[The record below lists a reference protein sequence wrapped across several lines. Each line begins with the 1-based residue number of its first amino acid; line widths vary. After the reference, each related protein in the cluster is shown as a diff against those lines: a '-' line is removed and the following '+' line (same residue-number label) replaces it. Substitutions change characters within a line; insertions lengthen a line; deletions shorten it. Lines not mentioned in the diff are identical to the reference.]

1 MPEQAN
7 CRGNRFQTIRGDPE
21 LNRLIRILCFCA
33 LLSATAAARAQLSKS
48 IAAKPE
54 ETGATLIYLEQC
66 DRLSFDQERLPD
78 AQLLHGNVRFRHDS
92 VLMYCDSAY
101 FYESRNSMDAFGNIR
116 IEQGDTLFVY
126 GDLLFYNGNT
136 KLARLRQNVRMIDHN
151 TTLTTDSLNYDRI
164 QNLAYYFTGGTIR
177 DSLNTLNS
185 VWGQYSPDSKEAF
198 FKQDVRLENPNFIM
212 ETDTLIYN
220 TENHIA
226 DIVGPTE
233 IIYQEETNIY
243 STRGWYDTNT
253 EKSML
258 LDNSLI
264 VHADGKT
271 LRGDTIFYDKK
282 AKFGESFSNVELTD
296 SVQKTTL
303 YGDYCVYDEIKET
316 GLATRKAL
324 LTEWSSED
332 TLFVHADTLATRKDS
347 VYNTMYGYN
356 NVRVFRN
363 DMQSV
368 CDSMF
373 YTDRDSIMSLYY
385 EPIMWS
391 SNNQI
396 SADFI
401 QIHMNGN
408 ELDHAHLQGSAIAIQ
423 QEDSIRFNQL
433 SGKEIIA
440 YFHEKELYKVD
451 VNGNTETV
459 FFPKEDDGTILVIN
473 KLISSYA
480 QLFFKDRKIEKAV
493 FAPAASGTTY
503 PLEELPPEETL
514 LGNFFWAEQERPQSK
529 NDVFLKPE
537 RTKRPEKGAAS
548 AAATETAPAKQ
559 NIKTGKTNENNRKT
573 GGIRN
578 ARR

>member
-1 MPEQAN
+1 MK
-7 CRGNRFQTIRGDPE
+7 
-21 LNRLIRILCFCA
+21 RLIRILCFCS
-33 LLSATAAARAQLSKS
+33 LLSATTGVHAQLSKS

-54 ETGATLIYLEQC
+54 EEGSTLIYLEQC

-136 KLARLRQNVRMIDHN
+136 KLARLRNNVRMIDRQ

-164 QNLAYYFTGGTIR
+164 QNLAYYFTGGTIQ
-177 DSLNTLNS
+177 DSLNTLS
-185 VWGQYSPDSKEAF
+185 STWGQYSPDTKEAF
-198 FKQDVRLENPNFIM
+198 FNRNVRLENPNFVM

-220 TENHIA
+220 TESYIS
-226 DIVGPTE
+226 DIVGPTQ

-303 YGDYCVYDEIKET
+303 YGDYCVYDEIKEA

-347 VYNTMYGYN
+347 VYNTMYGYH

-391 SNNQI
+391 GDNQI

-401 QIHMNGN
+401 QIYMNG
-408 ELDHAHLQGSAIAIQ
+408 EDIDHAHLQGSAIAIQ
-423 QEDSIRFNQL
+423 KEDSIRFNQL
-433 SGKEIIA
+433 SGKEITA
-440 YFHEKELYKVD
+440 YFRDRELYRVD

-459 FFPKEDDGTILVIN
+459 FFPKEDDGTLLVIN

-480 QLFFKDRKIEKAV
+480 QMFFKDRKIDKAV
-493 FAPAASGTTY
+493 FAPAASGTAY

-514 LGNFFWAEQERPQSK
+514 LGNFFWAEQERPK
-529 NDVFLKPE
+529 NRNDVFSRPE
-537 RTKRPEKGAAS
+537 RTKRPEKGATS
-548 AAATETAPAKQ
+548 AAAAATTQKQDMKTE
-559 NIKTGKTNENNRKT
+559 KTNDKNRKS